1 MSYRI
6 GIDVGGTHTDAVLLD
21 KDYRVLAKTKTS
33 TTQDVSSGIY
43 AAMREVI
50 AESGVPRE
58 QITYA
63 MLGTTHCTNAI
74 VERKHLNQIAVIRIG
89 APATLAIKPLI
100 GVPDDLRAHLGKHVY
115 IVSGGH
121 EFDGREITK
130 LDEADLYRIANEI
143 KDKVDSVAV
152 ASVFSPVSKEHEL
165 RAAEILREVLGE
177 EVPISLSYEIGS
189 VGLLERENATILNA
203 AIVNVAKTTATGFIN
218 ALKAEKVDAR
228 VFFGQNDG
236 TLMSIEYAMKYPI
249 LTIGCGPTNS
259 IRGAS
264 YLSGLANALVV
275 DVGGTTTDIGV
286 LVNSFPRESS
296 LAVEIGG
303 ARTNF
308 RMPDL
313 ISIGLGGGTI
323 VRIQD
328 DGSFTVGPD
337 SVGYQ
342 LPQKGLA
349 FGGNT
354 LTTTDVLIALK
365 KSDLGDAEKVAH
377 IDQDILLKVYNRIV
391 EMAEEAID
399 KMKTSAEPVP
409 VILVGGG
416 SILFPD
422 ELKGASQIIR
432 PENFG
437 VANAIGAAISQISG
451 QIDRVF
457 SLDEM
462 GRDQT
467 LALAKSIAV
476 EEAIAAGAEPA
487 TVEIVEFEDIPLSYL
502 GNATRIRVKAAGTLA
517 SEDTASAREEVS
529 NS

>member
-1 MSYRI
+1 MNYRI

-21 KDYRVLAKTKTS
+21 SEYNVLAKTKSS

-50 AESGVPRE
+50 EQAGVPRE

-74 VERKHLNQIAVIRIG
+74 VERKRLNEIAYIRIG
-89 APATLAIKPLI
+89 APASLAIKPLV
-100 GVPDDLRAHLGKHVY
+100 GVPDDLKALLGKRVY
-115 IVSGGH
+115 IVRGGH
-121 EFDGREITK
+121 EFDGREIVK
-130 LDEADLYRIANEI
+130 LDEEELYRIANEI
-143 KDKVDSVAV
+143 KGNVDSVAV
-152 ASVFSPVSKEHEL
+152 AAVFSPVAKDHEL
-165 RAAEILREVLGE
+165 RAGEILREVLGD

-203 AIVNVAKTTATGFIN
+203 SIVTVAKTTAYGFID
-218 ALKAEKVDAR
+218 ALKAEGVNAR

-236 TLMSIEYAMKYPI
+236 TLMSIEYAIKYPI

-323 VRIQD
+323 VRIKD
-328 DGSFTVGPD
+328 DGQFTVGPD

-349 FGGNT
+349 FGGDT
-354 LTTTDVLIALK
+354 LTTTDVVIALGK
-365 KSDLGDAEKVAH
+365 VNLGDPQKVAH
-377 IDQDILLKVYNRIV
+377 LDKGLLEKIYSRIV

-422 ELKGASQIIR
+422 ALKGASQLIR

-437 VANAIGAAISQISG
+437 VANAIGAAIAQISG

-457 SLDEM
+457 SLDET
-462 GRDQT
+462 GREQT
-467 LALAKSIAV
+467 LETAKRMAID
-476 EEAIAAGAEPA
+476 EAIAAGAEPE

-517 SEDTASAREEVS
+517 APVEV
-529 NS
+529 

>member
-1 MSYRI
+1 MNYRI

-21 KDYRVLAKTKTS
+21 SEYRVLSKTKSS
-33 TTQDVSSGIY
+33 TTQDVSTGIY
-43 AAMREVI
+43 EAMREVI
-50 AESGVPRE
+50 AQAGVPRE

-74 VERKHLNQIAVIRIG
+74 VERKRLNEIAVIRIG
-89 APATLAIKPLI
+89 APATFAIKPMV
-100 GVPDDLRAHLGKHVY
+100 GVPDDLRGHLGKRVY
-115 IVSGGH
+115 IVRGGH
-121 EFDGREITK
+121 EFDGREIVK
-130 LDEADLYRIANEI
+130 LDEEELYRIAHEI
-143 KDKVDSVAV
+143 KGKVDSVAV
-152 ASVFSPVSKEHEL
+152 ASVFSPVSKEHEM
-165 RAAEILREVLGE
+165 RAGEILREVLGE
-177 EVPISLSYEIGS
+177 ETPISLSYEIGS

-203 AIVNVAKTTATGFIN
+203 SIVTVAKTTAYGFMD
-218 ALKAEKVDAR
+218 ALKAEGVHAR

-236 TLMSIEYAMKYPI
+236 TLMSIEYAIKYPI

-328 DGSFTVGPD
+328 DGQFTVGPD

-349 FGGNT
+349 FGGDT
-354 LTTTDVLIALK
+354 LTATDVVIALEK
-365 KSDLGDAEKVAH
+365 LKLGDPQKVAH
-377 IDQDILLKVYNRIV
+377 LDKKLLERVYSRIV

-416 SILFPD
+416 SILLPD
-422 ELKGASQIIR
+422 VLKGASQIIR

-437 VANAIGAAISQISG
+437 VANAIGAAIAQISG

-457 SLDEM
+457 SLDET
-462 GRDQT
+462 GREKT
-467 LALAKSIAV
+467 LETAKRMAID
-476 EEAIAAGAEPA
+476 EAIAAGAEPD
-487 TVEIVEFEDIPLSYL
+487 TIEIVEFEDIPLSYL

-517 SEDTASAREEVS
+517 APVEV
-529 NS
+529 